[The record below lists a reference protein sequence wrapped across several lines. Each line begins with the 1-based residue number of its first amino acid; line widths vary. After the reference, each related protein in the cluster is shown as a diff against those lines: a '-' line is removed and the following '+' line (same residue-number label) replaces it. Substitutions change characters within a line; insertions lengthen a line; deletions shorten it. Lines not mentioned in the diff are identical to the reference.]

1 MKKELLSIGLV
12 GLLCLSSGISVT
24 AADYGVAGCG
34 LGSLIFKE
42 NKGGHQLLAATTNGV
57 VSGNQTFGI
66 TTGTLGCATD
76 GLVHKEKVQEVFVS
90 LNFNSLEVEMAKG
103 KGEKLEALSGLLG
116 CSTNGTA
123 QLGEYTKSNF
133 DVLYTQET
141 TPSSLLSAVKDGIR
155 KDAALSKSCKI

>member
-12 GLLCLSSGISVT
+12 GLLCLSSGISVS

-34 LGSLIFKE
+34 FGSLVFKE
-42 NKGGHQLLAATTNGV
+42 NKGGHQILAATTNGT
-57 VSGNQTFGI
+57 SGSQTFGI
-66 TTGTLGCATD
+66 STGTLGCATD
-76 GLVHKEKVQEVFVS
+76 GLVQKEKVQEVFVS
-90 LNFNSLEVEMAKG
+90 LNFNSLEAEMAQG

-116 CSTNGTA
+116 CSTNGIA

-133 DVLYTQET
+133 DILYTQET

-155 KDAALSKSCKI
+155 KDAVLSKSCKI

>member
-12 GLLCLSSGISVT
+12 GLLCLSSGISVS

-34 LGSLIFKE
+34 LGSLVFKE
-42 NKGGHQLLAATTNGV
+42 NKGGHQILAATTNGT
-57 VSGNQTFGI
+57 SGNQTFGI
-66 TTGTLGCATD
+66 STGTLGCATD
-76 GLVHKEKVQEVFVS
+76 GLVQKEKVQEVFVS
-90 LNFNSLEVEMAKG
+90 LNFNSLEAEMAQG

>member
-12 GLLCLSSGISVT
+12 GLLCLSSGISVS

-34 LGSLIFKE
+34 LGSLVFKE
-42 NKGGHQLLAATTNGV
+42 NKGGLQILAATTNGT
-57 VSGNQTFGI
+57 SINQSFGI
-66 TTGTLGCATD
+66 STGTLGCATD
-76 GLVHKEKVQEVFVS
+76 GLVQKEKVQEVFVS
-90 LNFNSLEVEMAKG
+90 LNFNSLEAEMAQG